1 MAKPAA
7 LAVAVLC
14 AAGLAACG
22 SSSRS
27 SGGDSATTTGV
38 PKAPAQAAFP
48 AADGKIAFRRYF
60 DADQT
65 SGAVFTI
72 DPDGTHERQVTKP
85 PPQTVDAQP
94 AWSPD
99 GKLIAFARCRADKPW
114 GIWPAPPDG
123 SGAHAVFQ
131 CRKALPAT

>member
-1 MAKPAA
+1 MAKT
-7 LAVAVLC
+7 AVLIAAVLC

-22 SSSRS
+22 SNSKS
-27 SGGDSATTTGV
+27 SGGSAATTD
-38 PKAPAQAAFP
+38 PAPAPAPAKSAFP

-99 GKLIAFARCRADKPW
+99 GKVIAFVRCRADKPC
-114 GIWPAPPDG
+114 GIWTARPDG

-131 CRKALPAT
+131 CR